1 MTFHRSREEELKSLW
16 GQTSR
21 AQIFDMRI
29 SVADAFC
36 QIVLWQ
42 WHRSSSKSVMRLLC
56 SSSGAA
62 KLWPCCYH
70 HKLVEDIIF
79 APLCRQ
85 HPFAAQFHT
94 PLSYRYLTDD
104 AKAVNGVT
112 ITLTVLSKLKTNF
125 FGSAEKHPL
134 FQAQLVH
141 TKVFF
146 VTQHQR
152 IIEII
157 ILQVLSV
164 HQKVLI
170 IARVKCAPQ
179 NKLFFQV
186 AGR

>member
-1 MTFHRSREEELKSLW
+1 
-16 GQTSR
+16 
-21 AQIFDMRI
+21 MRI
-29 SVADAFC
+29 SVAADAFC

-56 SSSGAA
+56 SSSGKAA

-85 HPFAAQFHT
+85 HPLEFHT

-125 FGSAEKHPL
+125 FGSAQEHPL

-157 ILQVLSV
+157 ILQVLSLYFTLG
-164 HQKVLI
+164 QKPTFYPEIPLI
-170 IARVKCAPQ
+170 LIFQKCEFCE
-179 NKLFFQV
+179 KLNFRKVNFV
-186 AGR
+186 INAISER